1 MILDNLK
8 KANIEALKNKDFLSR
23 GIFSVVLNKI
33 KLEEIRKR
41 EKGALVDDIDV
52 SNILQKSLKEL
63 ADEKSNYEKA
73 NNQPMV
79 NQISMQAEILAKF
92 LPQMMSGEEIRL
104 IILGLEEKTLPFVM
118 KHFKA
123 NYNGKCDMR
132 LVQETLK
139 EVQWKFMR

>member
-73 NNQPMV
+73 NNKPMV

-139 EVQWKFMR
+139 EVQ